1 MISQVTK
8 RLGSNSHAK
17 ANRPSEPQTN
27 REALVKQ
34 GAKWS
39 KGIKGK
45 RKKKEQ
51 QKLKRM

>member
-8 RLGSNSHAK
+8 RLGSN
-17 ANRPSEPQTN
+17 RPSEPDYN

-45 RKKKEQ
+45 KKKSN
-51 QKLKRM
+51 KN